1 MKNKYLLDA
10 HTHTV
15 SSGHAYSTI
24 TENARYA
31 ADTGL
36 SLICMTDHAPKMPGS
51 CGKLHFVNQ
60 HVIPDKIFGV
70 EILKG
75 VELNI
80 MNHNGDVDLDDALLE
95 RLDVIIASLHPPCIR
110 MDKDGDFTDAI
121 INTMKNKYVN
131 IIGHPGDVRY
141 PFNIPAVVEA
151 AKIYNVALE
160 VNNTS
165 FSPKN
170 SRCGGDEVV
179 VEMLKECKKQGVSIV
194 LGSDAHYCTY
204 IGGFADCEKI
214 LKLADFPDELVLN
227 TDVEKF
233 KSFIRLKHE
242 LH

>member
-1 MKNKYLLDA
+1 LKYILDA
-10 HTHTV
+10 HTHTI

-31 ADTGL
+31 ADIGL
-36 SLICMTDHAPKMPGS
+36 KLICMTDHAPKMPGS
-51 CGKLHFVNQ
+51 TGKLHFVNS
-60 HVIPDKIFGV
+60 HVIPDEIYGV

-80 MNHNGDVDLDDALLE
+80 MNHSGEVDIDDSILQRLE
-95 RLDVIIASLHPPCIR
+95 VVIASLHPPCIHT
-110 MDKDGDFTDAI
+110 DKDGDFTDAI

-141 PFNIPAVVEA
+141 PFDVKRVVEA
-151 AKIYNVALE
+151 SKYYNVALE

-170 SRCGGDEVV
+170 SRSGGDEIVA
-179 VEMLKECKKQGVSIV
+179 EMLLECKKTGTSIV
-194 LGSDAHYCTY
+194 LGSDAHYHTY
-204 IGGFADCEKI
+204 IGGFEDCEKI
-214 LKLADFPDELVLN
+214 LKSVDFPDELVLN

-233 KSFIRLKHE
+233 KKFLETRKNRQF
-242 LH
+242 